1 MHSGRW
7 CHGCS
12 RDLLGSWISLRTG
25 WRSGCGWGG
34 RAGVPCASYQEAKGL
49 CSRYRSCSAC
59 FSVGLVEMP
68 GRSACWMRPRRRST
82 ISTWPVSSL
91 WSTLIGLTASI
102 CWSPIR
108 NERWPRRMCSTGL
121 FRMPPGP
128 PLLYRSVCRENK
140 KSPMA
145 RSWRSF
151 FGRNTD
157 QEQENG
163 PTVASASDRSTED
176 VEEGNGDL
184 AADLEAYVEEPAEE
198 VPTAEEVQAERKE
211 PAPEDV
217 WEVDES
223 EPVEPLPEPGA
234 VDEAPEA
241 IAERQE
247 SAGWFGKLRQGLS
260 RSRASFVGQLNAA
273 VAEFRDVEDEE
284 FWERVE
290 EILISSDVGV
300 PTTARLVAKLEQ
312 EALEKNI
319 KGGDE
324 LRKLMIEHA
333 ARMLEGP
340 VELDVSHTPT
350 VILMV
355 GVNGTGKTT
364 TIGKLSR
371 FLPGTK
377 MFAAGD
383 TFRAAAIEQLQQW
396 GERTGTPV
404 VARERGADAA
414 AVAHEAVDAARSE
427 GTDVLLIDT
436 AGRLH
441 TKVNLMAELDKVQRV
456 VQRQLPGAPHEVLM
470 TVDATT
476 GQNGLR
482 QAQMFKEVA
491 GLTGI
496 ILTKLD
502 GTAKGGI
509 ALAIANEVGVPIKLI
524 SVGEKVED
532 LHPFDAR
539 EFAEALFG
547 DL

>member
-1 MHSGRW
+1 
-7 CHGCS
+7 
-12 RDLLGSWISLRTG
+12 
-25 WRSGCGWGG
+25 
-34 RAGVPCASYQEAKGL
+34 
-49 CSRYRSCSAC
+49 
-59 FSVGLVEMP
+59 
-68 GRSACWMRPRRRST
+68 
-82 ISTWPVSSL
+82 
-91 WSTLIGLTASI
+91 
-102 CWSPIR
+102 
-108 NERWPRRMCSTGL
+108 
-121 FRMPPGP
+121 
-128 PLLYRSVCRENK
+128 
-140 KSPMA
+140 MA
-145 RSWRSF
+145 RSWRNF
-151 FGRNTD
+151 FRRNTD
-157 QEQENG
+157 EEQAQA
-163 PTVASASDRSTED
+163 VASEPVHSTEP
-176 VEEGNGDL
+176 EEGNGHHVVGVSP
-184 AADLEAYVEEPAEE
+184 ADEPLVED

-217 WEVDES
+217 WG
-223 EPVEPLPEPGA
+223 VEEAEPGA
-234 VDEAPEA
+234 AEESLLEPSAVEEAAEGVVEA
-241 IAERQE
+241 QE
-247 SAGWFGKLRQGLS
+247 SAGWFGRLRQGLS

-273 VAEFRDVEDEE
+273 VAEFRDDEDEE
-284 FWERVE
+284 LFWEKVE
-290 EILISSDVGV
+290 EIMISSDVGV
-300 PTTARLVAKLEQ
+300 PTTAKLVAELEQ
-312 EALEKNI
+312 EALERNI
-319 KGGDE
+319 TNGAE
-324 LRKLMIEHA
+324 LRELMIEHA
-333 ARMLEGP
+333 ERMLEGP

-350 VILMV
+350 VVLMV

-371 FLPGTK
+371 FLPGTT

-414 AVAHEAVDAARSE
+414 AVAHQAIHAARSE

>member
-1 MHSGRW
+1 
-7 CHGCS
+7 
-12 RDLLGSWISLRTG
+12 
-25 WRSGCGWGG
+25 
-34 RAGVPCASYQEAKGL
+34 
-49 CSRYRSCSAC
+49 
-59 FSVGLVEMP
+59 
-68 GRSACWMRPRRRST
+68 
-82 ISTWPVSSL
+82 
-91 WSTLIGLTASI
+91 
-102 CWSPIR
+102 
-108 NERWPRRMCSTGL
+108 
-121 FRMPPGP
+121 MPPGP
-128 PLLYRSVCRENK
+128 PLLCRSVCRESK

-151 FGRNTD
+151 FRRETD
-157 QEQENG
+157 EEQANG
-163 PTVASASDRSTED
+163 PAVTSEPEHSTED
-176 VEEGNGDL
+176 GNGHL
-184 AADLEAYVEEPAEE
+184 GADPGAFEEDA
-198 VPTAEEVQAERKE
+198 AEEVQAERKE
-211 PAPEDV
+211 PTPEDV
-217 WEVDES
+217 WEVEET
-223 EPVEPLPEPGA
+223 EPKEALPEPGG
-234 VDEAPEA
+234 VEEAPET

-247 SAGWFGKLRQGLS
+247 SAGWFGRLRQGLS

-300 PTTARLVAKLEQ
+300 PTTAKLVAELEQ
-312 EALEKNI
+312 EALERNI
-319 KGGDE
+319 KGGAE
-324 LRKLMIEHA
+324 LRELLIEHA
-333 ARMLEGP
+333 TRMLEGP
-340 VELDVSHTPT
+340 VELDVSHVPT

-371 FLPGTK
+371 FLPGRK

-414 AVAHEAVDAARSE
+414 AVAHEAVHAARSE

-456 VQRQLPGAPHEVLM
+456 VKRQLPGAPHEVLM

-482 QAQMFKEVA
+482 QAEMFKEVA

-502 GTAKGGI
+502 GSAKGGI

>member
-1 MHSGRW
+1 
-7 CHGCS
+7 
-12 RDLLGSWISLRTG
+12 
-25 WRSGCGWGG
+25 
-34 RAGVPCASYQEAKGL
+34 
-49 CSRYRSCSAC
+49 
-59 FSVGLVEMP
+59 
-68 GRSACWMRPRRRST
+68 
-82 ISTWPVSSL
+82 
-91 WSTLIGLTASI
+91 
-102 CWSPIR
+102 
-108 NERWPRRMCSTGL
+108 
-121 FRMPPGP
+121 
-128 PLLYRSVCRENK
+128 
-140 KSPMA
+140 MA
-145 RSWRSF
+145 RSWRNF
-151 FGRNTD
+151 FRRSTD
-157 QEQENG
+157 EEHSRSQA
-163 PTVASASDRSTED
+163 VASEPEPSTET
-176 VEEGNGDL
+176 VQEGNGHHVFDL
-184 AADLEAYVEEPAEE
+184 AHAEEPPVEA

-217 WEVDES
+217 CEVEEA
-223 EPVEPLPEPGA
+223 EPGEVEETLPEPTA
-234 VDEAPEA
+234 VEEASDAEGVVEA
-241 IAERQE
+241 QE
-247 SAGWFGKLRQGLS
+247 SAGWFGRLRQGLS

-284 FWERVE
+284 FWEKVE

-300 PTTARLVAKLEQ
+300 PTTAKLVADLEQ
-312 EALEKNI
+312 EALERNI
-319 KGGDE
+319 TSGAE
-324 LRKLMIEHA
+324 LRELMIERA
-333 ARMLEGP
+333 ERMLEGP

-371 FLPGTK
+371 FLPGTT

-414 AVAHEAVDAARSE
+414 AVAHQAIHAARSE

>member
-1 MHSGRW
+1 
-7 CHGCS
+7 
-12 RDLLGSWISLRTG
+12 
-25 WRSGCGWGG
+25 
-34 RAGVPCASYQEAKGL
+34 
-49 CSRYRSCSAC
+49 
-59 FSVGLVEMP
+59 
-68 GRSACWMRPRRRST
+68 
-82 ISTWPVSSL
+82 
-91 WSTLIGLTASI
+91 
-102 CWSPIR
+102 
-108 NERWPRRMCSTGL
+108 
-121 FRMPPGP
+121 
-128 PLLYRSVCRENK
+128 
-140 KSPMA
+140 MA

-151 FGRNTD
+151 FRRNID
-157 QEQENG
+157 EEQANG
-163 PTVASASDRSTED
+163 QAVASEPEHSTGD
-176 VEEGNGDL
+176 VERGNGHL
-184 AADLEAYVEEPAEE
+184 SGDLEEIVGEPAKD

-211 PAPEDV
+211 PAPAEV
-217 WEVDES
+217 WES
-223 EPVEPLPEPGA
+223 EPDEVAESLPEPGA
-234 VDEAPEA
+234 VEAPSDAETL
-241 IAERQE
+241 AERQE
-247 SAGWFGKLRQGLS
+247 SAGWFGRLRLGLS
-260 RSRASFVGQLNAA
+260 RSRDSFVGQLNTAI
-273 VAEFRDVEDEE
+273 AEFRDVEDEE
-284 FWERVE
+284 FWEKVE

-300 PTTARLVAKLEQ
+300 PTTAKLVAELEQ
-312 EALEKNI
+312 EALRRNI
-319 KGGDE
+319 TSGAE
-324 LRKLMIEHA
+324 LKRLMVEHA
-333 ARMLEGP
+333 TRMLEGP
-340 VELDVSHTPT
+340 VELDISHKPT

-371 FLPGTK
+371 FLPGTT

-414 AVAHEAVDAARSE
+414 AVAHDSIQAARRE

-456 VQRQLPGAPHEVLM
+456 IQRQLPGAPHEVLM

-482 QAQMFKEVA
+482 QAKMFKEVA
-491 GLTGI
+491 GVTGI

-509 ALAIANEVGVPIKLI
+509 ALAIANEVGVPIKLT

>member
-1 MHSGRW
+1 
-7 CHGCS
+7 
-12 RDLLGSWISLRTG
+12 
-25 WRSGCGWGG
+25 
-34 RAGVPCASYQEAKGL
+34 
-49 CSRYRSCSAC
+49 
-59 FSVGLVEMP
+59 
-68 GRSACWMRPRRRST
+68 
-82 ISTWPVSSL
+82 
-91 WSTLIGLTASI
+91 
-102 CWSPIR
+102 
-108 NERWPRRMCSTGL
+108 
-121 FRMPPGP
+121 
-128 PLLYRSVCRENK
+128 
-140 KSPMA
+140 MA
-145 RSWRSF
+145 RSWRNF
-151 FGRNTD
+151 FRKSTD
-157 QEQENG
+157 EEQEKG
-163 PTVASASDRSTED
+163 QTVGSEPAAED
-176 VEEGNGDL
+176 LEEGNGHHPVDL
-184 AADLEAYVEEPAEE
+184 KPAEDVLAE
-198 VPTAEEVQAERKE
+198 DVHTAEEVQAERKE

-217 WEVDES
+217 WEVE
-223 EPVEPLPEPGA
+223 EARAGEVEEALPEPTPVEEESDAEA
-234 VDEAPEA
+234 VAEA
-241 IAERQE
+241 QE
-247 SAGWFGKLRQGLS
+247 SAGWFGRLRRGLS
-260 RSRASFVGQLNAA
+260 RSRDSFVGQLNAA
-273 VAEFRDVEDEE
+273 VAEFRDVDDEE

-290 EILISSDVGV
+290 EIMISSDVGV
-300 PTTARLVAKLEQ
+300 PTTAKLVAELEQ

-319 KGGDE
+319 TSGTQLRE
-324 LRKLMIEHA
+324 LMVEHA
-333 ARMLEGP
+333 MRMLEGP
-340 VELDVSHTPT
+340 VELDVSHKPT

-371 FLPGTK
+371 FLPGTT

-383 TFRAAAIEQLQQW
+383 TFRAAAIEQLQTW

-414 AVAHEAVDAARSE
+414 AVAHEAIHAARRE

-441 TKVNLMAELDKVQRV
+441 TKANLMAELDKVQRV
-456 VQRQLPGAPHEVLM
+456 IQRQLPGAPHEVLM

-482 QAQMFKEVA
+482 QAQMFKDVA

-509 ALAIANEVGVPIKLI
+509 ALSIANEVGVPIKLI

>member
-1 MHSGRW
+1 
-7 CHGCS
+7 
-12 RDLLGSWISLRTG
+12 
-25 WRSGCGWGG
+25 
-34 RAGVPCASYQEAKGL
+34 
-49 CSRYRSCSAC
+49 
-59 FSVGLVEMP
+59 
-68 GRSACWMRPRRRST
+68 
-82 ISTWPVSSL
+82 
-91 WSTLIGLTASI
+91 
-102 CWSPIR
+102 
-108 NERWPRRMCSTGL
+108 
-121 FRMPPGP
+121 
-128 PLLYRSVCRENK
+128 
-140 KSPMA
+140 MA

-151 FGRNTD
+151 FRRGPD
-157 QEQENG
+157 EEQVNG
-163 PTVASASDRSTED
+163 LAVASEPGHST
-176 VEEGNGDL
+176 EEGNGHL
-184 AADLEAYVEEPAEE
+184 GADLEVFEEEAAQE
-198 VPTAEEVQAERKE
+198 VPSAEEVQAERKQ

-217 WEVDES
+217 WEVE
-223 EPVEPLPEPGA
+223 ETEPGEA
-234 VDEAPEA
+234 EDSMPGAAEEAPET

-247 SAGWFGKLRQGLS
+247 SGGWFGRLRQGLS

-300 PTTARLVAKLEQ
+300 PTTAKLVAELEQ
-312 EALEKNI
+312 EALEMNI
-319 KGGDE
+319 TSGAE
-324 LRKLMIEHA
+324 LRELMIEHA
-333 ARMLEGP
+333 TRMLDGP
-340 VELDVSHTPT
+340 VELDVSHVPT

-414 AVAHEAVDAARSE
+414 AVAHEAVHAARNE

-456 VQRQLPGAPHEVLM
+456 VRRQLPGAPHEVLM
-470 TVDATT
+470 TVVATT

-524 SVGEKVED
+524 SVGERVED

>member
-1 MHSGRW
+1 
-7 CHGCS
+7 
-12 RDLLGSWISLRTG
+12 L
-25 WRSGCGWGG
+25 
-34 RAGVPCASYQEAKGL
+34 E
-49 CSRYRSCSAC
+49 
-59 FSVGLVEMP
+59 
-68 GRSACWMRPRRRST
+68 
-82 ISTWPVSSL
+82 
-91 WSTLIGLTASI
+91 
-102 CWSPIR
+102 R
-108 NERWPRRMCSTGL
+108 NIE
-121 FRMPPGP
+121 
-128 PLLYRSVCRENK
+128 
-140 KSPMA
+140 
-145 RSWRSF
+145 
-151 FGRNTD
+151 
-157 QEQENG
+157 
-163 PTVASASDRSTED
+163 
-176 VEEGNGDL
+176 
-184 AADLEAYVEEPAEE
+184 
-198 VPTAEEVQAERKE
+198 
-211 PAPEDV
+211 
-217 WEVDES
+217 
-223 EPVEPLPEPGA
+223 
-234 VDEAPEA
+234 
-241 IAERQE
+241 
-247 SAGWFGKLRQGLS
+247 
-260 RSRASFVGQLNAA
+260 
-273 VAEFRDVEDEE
+273 
-284 FWERVE
+284 
-290 EILISSDVGV
+290 
-300 PTTARLVAKLEQ
+300 
-312 EALEKNI
+312 
-319 KGGDE
+319 GGDE

-333 ARMLEGP
+333 VRMLEGP

-383 TFRAAAIEQLQQW
+383 TFWAAAIEQLQQW

-414 AVAHEAVDAARSE
+414 AVVHEAVHAARSE
-427 GTDVLLIDT
+427 STDVLLIDT

-482 QAQMFKEVA
+482 QAQMFKQVA

-532 LHPFDAR
+532 LHPFDAS

>member
-1 MHSGRW
+1 
-7 CHGCS
+7 
-12 RDLLGSWISLRTG
+12 
-25 WRSGCGWGG
+25 
-34 RAGVPCASYQEAKGL
+34 
-49 CSRYRSCSAC
+49 
-59 FSVGLVEMP
+59 
-68 GRSACWMRPRRRST
+68 
-82 ISTWPVSSL
+82 
-91 WSTLIGLTASI
+91 
-102 CWSPIR
+102 
-108 NERWPRRMCSTGL
+108 
-121 FRMPPGP
+121 
-128 PLLYRSVCRENK
+128 
-140 KSPMA
+140 MA

-151 FGRNTD
+151 FRRETD
-157 QEQENG
+157 EEQESG
-163 PTVASASDRSTED
+163 PAVASGPERSTED
-176 VEEGNGDL
+176 VEVGNGHL
-184 AADLEAYVEEPAEE
+184 AADLQTSVEEAAEE
-198 VPTAEEVQAERKE
+198 VPTAEEVQAERKV

-217 WEVDES
+217 WEIDEP
-223 EPVEPLPEPGA
+223 EELLPEPGA
-234 VDEAPEA
+234 VDEAPET

-247 SAGWFGKLRQGLS
+247 SGGWFGRLRQGLS

-273 VAEFRDVEDEE
+273 VAEFRDAEDEE

-300 PTTARLVAKLEQ
+300 PTTAKLVAELEQ

-383 TFRAAAIEQLQQW
+383 TFRAAAIEQLQKW
-396 GERTGTPV
+396 GERTDTPV
-404 VARERGADAA
+404 IAQERGADAA
-414 AVAHEAVDAARSE
+414 AVAHEAVHAARSE
-427 GTDVLLIDT
+427 RTDVLLIDT

>member
-1 MHSGRW
+1 
-7 CHGCS
+7 
-12 RDLLGSWISLRTG
+12 
-25 WRSGCGWGG
+25 
-34 RAGVPCASYQEAKGL
+34 
-49 CSRYRSCSAC
+49 
-59 FSVGLVEMP
+59 
-68 GRSACWMRPRRRST
+68 
-82 ISTWPVSSL
+82 
-91 WSTLIGLTASI
+91 
-102 CWSPIR
+102 
-108 NERWPRRMCSTGL
+108 
-121 FRMPPGP
+121 
-128 PLLYRSVCRENK
+128 
-140 KSPMA
+140 MA

-151 FGRNTD
+151 FRRDTD
-157 QEQENG
+157 EEQVNG
-163 PTVASASDRSTED
+163 PAVASEPEHSTRDVED
-176 VEEGNGDL
+176 VNGRL
-184 AADLEAYVEEPAEE
+184 AADLESFVE
-198 VPTAEEVQAERKE
+198 VPSAEEVQAERKE
-211 PAPEDV
+211 PAPDDV
-217 WEVDES
+217 WEIEETEPGEAEES
-223 EPVEPLPEPGA
+223 LPEPGA
-234 VDEAPEA
+234 VDEAPET
-241 IAERQE
+241 IAERQD
-247 SAGWFGKLRQGLS
+247 SGGWFGRLRQGLS
-260 RSRASFVGQLNAA
+260 RSRTSFVGQLNAA

-300 PTTARLVAKLEQ
+300 PTTAKLVAELEQ
-312 EALEKNI
+312 EALERNI
-319 KGGDE
+319 TSGAE
-324 LRKLMIEHA
+324 LRELMIEHA
-333 ARMLEGP
+333 TRMLDGP
-340 VELDVSHTPT
+340 VELDVSHVPT

-383 TFRAAAIEQLQQW
+383 TFRAAAIEQLQKW

-414 AVAHEAVDAARSE
+414 AVAHEAVHAARSE

-441 TKVNLMAELDKVQRV
+441 TKVNLMAELDKVRRV
-456 VQRQLPGAPHEVLM
+456 VRRQLPGAPHEVLM

>member
-1 MHSGRW
+1 
-7 CHGCS
+7 
-12 RDLLGSWISLRTG
+12 
-25 WRSGCGWGG
+25 
-34 RAGVPCASYQEAKGL
+34 
-49 CSRYRSCSAC
+49 
-59 FSVGLVEMP
+59 
-68 GRSACWMRPRRRST
+68 
-82 ISTWPVSSL
+82 
-91 WSTLIGLTASI
+91 
-102 CWSPIR
+102 
-108 NERWPRRMCSTGL
+108 
-121 FRMPPGP
+121 MPPGP
-128 PLLYRSVCRENK
+128 PLLCRSVCRENE

-151 FGRNTD
+151 FKRNTD
-157 QEQENG
+157 EEQESG
-163 PTVASASDRSTED
+163 PAVASQPERSTED
-176 VEEGNGDL
+176 VEGGNGHL
-184 AADLEAYVEEPAEE
+184 AAGPEAFVEEAAGE
-198 VPTAEEVQAERKE
+198 VPTAEEVQAARKE

-223 EPVEPLPEPGA
+223 EPEESLPEPGA

-241 IAERQE
+241 VAERQE

-273 VAEFRDVEDEE
+273 VSEFRDVEDEE

-300 PTTARLVAKLEQ
+300 PTTAKLVAELEQ
-312 EALEKNI
+312 EALERNI
-319 KGGDE
+319 EGGDE

-414 AVAHEAVDAARSE
+414 AVAHESIQAAR
-427 GTDVLLIDT
+427 
-436 AGRLH
+436 
-441 TKVNLMAELDKVQRV
+441 
-456 VQRQLPGAPHEVLM
+456 
-470 TVDATT
+470 
-476 GQNGLR
+476 
-482 QAQMFKEVA
+482 
-491 GLTGI
+491 
-496 ILTKLD
+496 
-502 GTAKGGI
+502 
-509 ALAIANEVGVPIKLI
+509 
-524 SVGEKVED
+524 
-532 LHPFDAR
+532 R
-539 EFAEALFG
+539 E
-547 DL
+547 

>member
-1 MHSGRW
+1 
-7 CHGCS
+7 
-12 RDLLGSWISLRTG
+12 
-25 WRSGCGWGG
+25 
-34 RAGVPCASYQEAKGL
+34 
-49 CSRYRSCSAC
+49 
-59 FSVGLVEMP
+59 
-68 GRSACWMRPRRRST
+68 
-82 ISTWPVSSL
+82 
-91 WSTLIGLTASI
+91 
-102 CWSPIR
+102 
-108 NERWPRRMCSTGL
+108 
-121 FRMPPGP
+121 
-128 PLLYRSVCRENK
+128 
-140 KSPMA
+140 MA
-145 RSWRSF
+145 RSWRNF
-151 FGRNTD
+151 FRRSTD
-157 QEQENG
+157 EEQARG
-163 PTVASASDRSTED
+163 PVVAREPSTED
-176 VEEGNGDL
+176 VGGGDGSHLVDPESAEDAL
-184 AADLEAYVEEPAEE
+184 AEDI
-198 VPTAEEVQAERKE
+198 PTAEEAQAERKE

-217 WEVDES
+217 WEIEETVPGEVDES
-223 EPVEPLPEPGA
+223 LSEPTSVEALSDAEDA
-234 VDEAPEA
+234 VEV
-241 IAERQE
+241 QE
-247 SAGWFGKLRQGLS
+247 SAGWFGRLRRGLS
-260 RSRASFVGQLNAA
+260 RSRDSFVGQLNAA
-273 VAEFRDVEDEE
+273 VAEFRDVDDEE

-290 EILISSDVGV
+290 EIMISSDVGV
-300 PTTARLVAKLEQ
+300 PTTAKLVAELER

-319 KGGDE
+319 TSGAQ
-324 LRKLMIEHA
+324 LRELMIEHA
-333 ARMLEGP
+333 TRMLEGP
-340 VELDVSHTPT
+340 VELDISHKPT

-371 FLPGTK
+371 FLPGTT

-414 AVAHEAVDAARSE
+414 AVAHEAIHAARSE

-456 VQRQLPGAPHEVLM
+456 VRRQLPGAPHEVLM

>member
-1 MHSGRW
+1 
-7 CHGCS
+7 
-12 RDLLGSWISLRTG
+12 
-25 WRSGCGWGG
+25 
-34 RAGVPCASYQEAKGL
+34 
-49 CSRYRSCSAC
+49 
-59 FSVGLVEMP
+59 
-68 GRSACWMRPRRRST
+68 
-82 ISTWPVSSL
+82 
-91 WSTLIGLTASI
+91 
-102 CWSPIR
+102 
-108 NERWPRRMCSTGL
+108 
-121 FRMPPGP
+121 
-128 PLLYRSVCRENK
+128 
-140 KSPMA
+140 MA
-145 RSWRSF
+145 RSWRNF
-151 FGRNTD
+151 FRKNKD
-157 QEQENG
+157 EAPEKSRA
-163 PTVASASDRSTED
+163 VATE
-176 VEEGNGDL
+176 L
-184 AADLEAYVEEPAEE
+184 PLEAAEVTEADFPSAEE
-198 VPTAEEVQAERKE
+198 VLAARKE
-211 PAPEDV
+211 PAATSVAQVKEAGPS
-217 WEVDES
+217 EVEA
-223 EPVEPLPEPGA
+223 PLPEPSEIE
-234 VDEAPEA
+234 EAPPARADADE
-241 IAERQE
+241 QE
-247 SAGWFGKLRQGLS
+247 SSGWFGRLRRGMS
-260 RSRASFVGQLNAA
+260 RSRESFVGQLNAA
-273 VAEFRDVEDEE
+273 VAEFRDAEDEE

-300 PTTARLVAKLEQ
+300 PTTAKLVAELEQ

-319 KGGDE
+319 TSGKE
-324 LRKLMIEHA
+324 LRELMIEHA
-333 ARMLEGP
+333 TRMLEGP
-340 VELDVSHTPT
+340 VELNVSHDPT

-371 FLPGTK
+371 FLPGTT

-414 AVAHEAVDAARSE
+414 AVAHDAIQEARRE

-441 TKVNLMAELDKVQRV
+441 TKVNLMAELEKVQRV
-456 VQRQLPGAPHEVLM
+456 IGRQSPGAPHEVLM

-482 QAQMFKEVA
+482 QAKMFKKVA

-496 ILTKLD
+496 VLTKLD

-524 SVGEKVED
+524 SVGEQVED

>member
-1 MHSGRW
+1 
-7 CHGCS
+7 
-12 RDLLGSWISLRTG
+12 
-25 WRSGCGWGG
+25 
-34 RAGVPCASYQEAKGL
+34 
-49 CSRYRSCSAC
+49 
-59 FSVGLVEMP
+59 
-68 GRSACWMRPRRRST
+68 
-82 ISTWPVSSL
+82 
-91 WSTLIGLTASI
+91 
-102 CWSPIR
+102 
-108 NERWPRRMCSTGL
+108 
-121 FRMPPGP
+121 MPPGP
-128 PLLYRSVCRENK
+128 PLLCRSVCRESK

-151 FGRNTD
+151 FKRSTD
-157 QEQENG
+157 EEQENG
-163 PTVASASDRSTED
+163 PAVASEPEPD
-176 VEEGNGDL
+176 VEAGNGHLSADL
-184 AADLEAYVEEPAEE
+184 AEG
-198 VPTAEEVQAERKE
+198 VPRAEEVQAGRKE
-211 PAPEDV
+211 PAPAEV
-217 WEVDES
+217 WEVDEA
-223 EPVEPLPEPGA
+223 EPGEAEESLPEPSA
-234 VDEAPEA
+234 LEEAQD
-241 IAERQE
+241 AETVAELQE
-247 SAGWFGKLRQGLS
+247 TGGWFGRLRHGLS

-300 PTTARLVAKLEQ
+300 PTTAKFVGELEQ
-312 EALEKNI
+312 EALERNI
-319 KGGDE
+319 TSGAE
-324 LRKLMIEHA
+324 LRELMIEYA
-333 ARMLEGP
+333 TSMLEGP

-404 VARERGADAA
+404 VARARGADAA
-414 AVAHEAVDAARSE
+414 AVAHEAVHSARRE

-524 SVGEKVED
+524 SVGEKVDD

-539 EFAEALFG
+539 EFSEALFG

>member
-1 MHSGRW
+1 
-7 CHGCS
+7 
-12 RDLLGSWISLRTG
+12 
-25 WRSGCGWGG
+25 
-34 RAGVPCASYQEAKGL
+34 
-49 CSRYRSCSAC
+49 
-59 FSVGLVEMP
+59 
-68 GRSACWMRPRRRST
+68 
-82 ISTWPVSSL
+82 
-91 WSTLIGLTASI
+91 
-102 CWSPIR
+102 
-108 NERWPRRMCSTGL
+108 
-121 FRMPPGP
+121 
-128 PLLYRSVCRENK
+128 
-140 KSPMA
+140 MA
-145 RSWRSF
+145 RSWRNF
-151 FGRNTD
+151 FRRETD
-157 QEQENG
+157 EEQEND
-163 PTVASASDRSTED
+163 PAVASEPERSTED
-176 VEEGNGDL
+176 VESGNGRL
-184 AADLEAYVEEPAEE
+184 ATDLEALVEEAAEE
-198 VPTAEEVQAERKE
+198 APTAEEVQTKRKE

-217 WEVDES
+217 RGVDEPGES
-223 EPVEPLPEPGA
+223 LPEPGA
-234 VDEAPEA
+234 VDETPET

-247 SAGWFGKLRQGLS
+247 SGGWFGRLKQGLS

-300 PTTARLVAKLEQ
+300 PTTAKLVAELEQ

-319 KGGDE
+319 TSGDE
-324 LRKLMIEHA
+324 LRELMIEHA

-371 FLPGTK
+371 FLPGSK

-414 AVAHEAVDAARSE
+414 AVAHEAVHAARSE